1 MRKLLIVLAAI
12 AIPAASHAAGGF
24 TLGLRLGYGAPGGDV
39 GGALKMSDTT
49 GGQIPFQ
56 VDAMYRINP
65 EFAVGGYFS
74 YGFGDVAG
82 QAKDICDLYGSDCS
96 TSTLRVGV
104 QGTYTFTMVQTFV
117 PWVGLGTGYEALSL
131 TESQGGASATSDIT
145 GWEYFNLQV
154 GGDYRFSP
162 LFALGP
168 YLQYSMGQYSN
179 IEGNSITDKGTHS
192 WFNIGIRGKFDFG
205 AK

>member
-1 MRKLLIVLAAI
+1 MRKLLMVLAVI
-12 AIPAASHAAGGF
+12 AIPAASHAGGF

-39 GGALKMSDTT
+39 GQSYKMSEVT

-56 VDAMYRINP
+56 VDAMWRLNP

-74 YGFGDVAG
+74 YAFGSTSG
-82 QAKDICDLYGSDCS
+82 SFKDTCDAFGTDCS
-96 TSTLRVGV
+96 TGQLRLGL
-104 QGTYTFTMVQTFV
+104 QGTYTFTMVQKFV
-117 PWVGLGTGYEALSL
+117 PWVGVGTGYESL
-131 TESQGGASATSDIT
+131 VLTASGGGTTDSTDYS
-145 GWEYFNLQV
+145 GWEYLNIQV
-154 GGDYRFSP
+154 GGDYKVSP

-168 YLQYSMGQYSN
+168 YLQYSIGQYSSQ
-179 IEGNSITDKGTHS
+179 EGNSITNTSGHQ